1 MIRDRFGNEMVI
13 PNLIETVGFALGVDG
28 SYELEAIE
36 VLRPQLGK
44 NLTFVDV
51 GANIGAFTLALAAY
65 ADRVIA
71 IEASPAVL
79 PFLRRNVGMSRRS
92 NISIVDCA
100 VSAPGID
107 SIPFYVPPMDRFGM
121 GSSIESVDVEP
132 IRLHSRTLDEVLR
145 NCQAGHI
152 GAVKIDVEGFEAH
165 VLLGATEL
173 LASNPAPFI
182 IFEFG
187 DWAEGQAFPG
197 KLGWAQEILMAS
209 GYQIWCLPDYVA
221 GRAPM
226 LRPVLESTH
235 AIVARKG

>member
-1 MIRDRFGNEMVI
+1 MVV
-13 PNLIETVGFALGVDG
+13 PNLVETVGFALGVDG
-28 SYELEAIE
+28 SYEMEAIE
-36 VLRPQLGK
+36 VLLPHLGK

-51 GANIGAFTLALAAY
+51 GANIGAFTLALAPY
-65 ADRVIA
+65 AERVIA

-79 PFLRRNVGMSRRS
+79 PFLRRNVEMSRRS
-92 NISIVDCA
+92 NISIIDYA

-121 GSSIESVDVEP
+121 GSSIESVDIKP
-132 IRLHSRTLDEVLR
+132 IKLSSCTLDDLLR
-145 NCQAGHI
+145 NCEAGRI

-165 VLLGATEL
+165 VFLGATKL
-173 LASNPAPFI
+173 LASDPAPFI

-197 KLGWAQEILMAS
+197 KLGWAQEILMDS
-209 GYQIWCLPDYVA
+209 GYQLWRLPDYIA

-235 AIVARKG
+235 AIVARKGSERS